1 LFKDRTDTLI
11 YDLENYLRGENI
23 VNEHPRKQEE
33 LNREFEKRL
42 IQALV
47 KVIYESKGRRV
58 TIRARLLLRIAG
70 EKVDQRSIVKV
81 SMFLKKLVIKNLIK
95 SEIRKRFQRSRSL
108 NYVVHEGMRL
118 WNIAKASP
126 QEAERLIQSELA
138 K

>member
-1 LFKDRTDTLI
+1 MFKDRTDTLI